1 MTAAPITVPLAVQNR
16 RHKGRKTMMN
26 RRTLL
31 STAGALALVAGGLAG
46 PALAADTTI
55 RVASVTGPTHHHNV
69 SLRWFADQIAAADVG
84 LKIEVLDGAQLGGER
99 DYIEGM
105 MLGSI
110 QMAQVSTAPLSGFI
124 PQFDLFSLPYLIRDT
139 DHFKNVVNGPVGEEF
154 SALAEERGIK
164 ILAWFDNGYRNV
176 FNKVRPINTPD
187 DLDGLKIRVMESPLM
202 VNTVNAMGGS
212 ATPMSYSELYTALEQ
227 GVLDGGENA
236 AGNVL
241 NDKFYEVS
249 GYYSLT
255 QHFRPP
261 GVVAISMATW
271 NGLDEAQ
278 QAAIT
283 EQAAAL
289 QEYEI
294 ELTGQVGAE
303 ALEELKAKGMEI
315 NEADV
320 ASFRDR
326 MGPVYEDFKEK
337 NGAELLEAVQNTE

>member
-1 MTAAPITVPLAVQNR
+1 MLD
-16 RHKGRKTMMN
+16 

-31 STAGALALVAGGLAG
+31 STIGGAAAILLGGIAH

-55 RVASVTGPTHHHNV
+55 RVASVTGPSHHHNV
-69 SLRWFADQIAAADVG
+69 ALRWFADRVAARDVG
-84 LKIEVLDGAQLGGER
+84 LTIQVLDGAQLGGER

-110 QMAQVSTAPLSGFI
+110 QMAQVSTAPVAGFI
-124 PQFDLFSLPYLIRDT
+124 PEFDLFSLPYLIRDT
-139 DHFKNVVNGPVGEEF
+139 DHFKAVVSGPVGKRFGE
-154 SALAEERGIK
+154 LAEERGLK

-176 FNKVRPINTPD
+176 FNKVRPVVEPD
-187 DLDGLKIRVMESPLM
+187 DMNGLKIRVMESPLM

-261 GVVAISMATW
+261 GIVAISLITW
-271 NGLDEAQ
+271 NGLTEEQ
-278 QAAIT
+278 QAVLS
-283 EQAAAL
+283 EEAAAL
-289 QEYEI
+289 QDYEI
-294 ELTGQVGAE
+294 QLTAE
-303 ALEELKAKGMEI
+303 VEAAAMEELKAKGMKI

-320 ASFRDR
+320 AAFRDR
-326 MGPVYEDFKEK
+326 MEPVYGDFKAK
-337 NGAELLEAVQNTE
+337 HGSELLEMVQNTK

>member
-1 MTAAPITVPLAVQNR
+1 
-16 RHKGRKTMMN
+16 MMN

>member
-1 MTAAPITVPLAVQNR
+1 MFR
-16 RHKGRKTMMN
+16 RRSLIKGMC
-26 RRTLL
+26 
-31 STAGALALVAGGLAG
+31 GALALLIGGMTHA
-46 PALAADTTI
+46 ALAEEMTL
-55 RVASVTGPTHHHNV
+55 RVASVTGPSHHHNI
-69 SLRWFADQIAAADVG
+69 SLRWFADRVAEKKVG

-110 QMAQVSTAPLSGFI
+110 QMAQVSTAPVSAFV
-124 PQFDLFSLPYLIRDT
+124 PEFDLFSLPYLIRDT
-139 DHFKNVVNGPVGEEF
+139 EHFKKVVSGPVGKKYDE
-154 SALAEERGIK
+154 LAAKRGIK

-176 FNKVRPINTPD
+176 FNKVRPIVEPQ
-187 DLDGLKIRVMESPLM
+187 DLNGLKIRVMESPLM

-261 GVVAISMATW
+261 GVVAISMKTW
-271 NGLDEAQ
+271 NGLNAKQ
-278 QAAIT
+278 QAVLT
-283 EQAAAL
+283 EEAKAL

-294 ELTGQVGAE
+294 KLTAEVGAQAIE
-303 ALEELKAKGMEI
+303 KLKANGMKI
-315 NEADV
+315 NEANV
-320 ASFRDR
+320 PAFRDR
-326 MGPVYEDFKEK
+326 MGPVYKDFTAKH
-337 NGAELLEAVQNTE
+337 GSELLDQVVATK